1 MKNHVVCIPFPSQ
14 GHIRPMLK
22 LAKIL
27 HFKFGFHIT
36 FINTL
41 HNHQTLFQSQQ
52 YYHQSITSLT
62 FRFESIPVCNDDNNN
77 DDNNTNPKD
86 IMSVINSILNNHLGP
101 PLKKLLLK
109 LGSKDYYQCL
119 PKKDLRPPVTCMVSD
134 VGMSMFTLDVADEMG
149 VPAVALQTCSGCGMM
164 GYLQHRQLLDKGI
177 IPLKDSSYLTN
188 GYLDKT
194 IDWIPSLKGIRL
206 KDMPSSIR
214 TTDPNDKMMNYMI
227 SSEHKALNSQAI
239 IINTFDA
246 LEQDVLKDLSSISPN
261 IYPIGPLNL
270 LVDHIVPKDENNRPI
285 GPSPKEDVDYI
296 QWLDSNEPN
305 SVLYVNFGTLVVL
318 TQEKLIEFAW
328 GLANSHHNFFWVVKS
343 DLVFGGSNN
352 NNNNHFL
359 IEFEEEIKERG
370 LLTSWCDQEKVL
382 GHPSIGGFVTHCGWN
397 SMIESISNGVPMIC
411 CPFFAE
417 QGTNSWYCCTHLGI
431 GVSMSEAAKRD
442 DVERVVKELMEEENG
457 KEMMKKKAM
466 EWRQLAK
473 EATMSP
479 HGSSYV
485 NLENVVNDILLSN

>member
-1 MKNHVVCIPFPSQ
+1 
-14 GHIRPMLK
+14 
-22 LAKIL
+22 
-27 HFKFGFHIT
+27 
-36 FINTL
+36 
-41 HNHQTLFQSQQ
+41 
-52 YYHQSITSLT
+52 
-62 FRFESIPVCNDDNNN
+62 
-77 DDNNTNPKD
+77 
-86 IMSVINSILNNHLGP
+86 MSVINSILNNHLGP

-305 SVLYVNFGTLVVL
+305 SVLY
-318 TQEKLIEFAW
+318 
-328 GLANSHHNFFWVVKS
+328 
-343 DLVFGGSNN
+343 
-352 NNNNHFL
+352 
-359 IEFEEEIKERG
+359 EEIKERG